1 MTQPFIGEIKTVG
14 FNFAPT
20 NYAAC
25 DGQILSIA
33 QNTALFSILGTTY
46 GGNGQTTFA
55 LPNMQANSPMH
66 PGTGAG
72 LSTYDLGE
80 VGGVPSVTLTESQL
94 PSHNHALNSATL
106 TPANAAQNVGVP
118 TSTALLG
125 LSAPG
130 MAYADAATPAVAMA
144 PNAILPTGGSQP
156 HANQQ
161 PYLVIMFVIA
171 LYGIFPSRN

>member
-25 DGQILSIA
+25 DGQILSIS

-55 LPNMQANSPMH
+55 LPNMQANAPIH

-72 LSTYDLGE
+72 LSTYVLGE
-80 VGGVPSVTLTESQL
+80 VGGVPNVTLTEPEL

-106 TPANAAQNVGVP
+106 TPANAAQNVGP
-118 TSTALLG
+118 PASNALMG
-125 LSAPG
+125 LSGPG
-130 MAYADAATPAVAMA
+130 MAYADAAVPAVAMEA
-144 PNAILPTGGSQP
+144 NAILPTGGSQP

-171 LYGIFPSRN
+171 LFGVFPSRN

>member
-14 FNFAPT
+14 FNFAPA

-25 DGQILSIA
+25 DGQLMPIS
-33 QNTALFSILGTTY
+33 QNTALFSILGTTF
-46 GGNGQTTFA
+46 GGDGVQTFG
-55 LPNMQANSPMH
+55 LPNMQANAPMH
-66 PGTGAG
+66 FGTGVG
-72 LSTYDLGE
+72 LSPYSLGE
-80 VGGVPSVTLTESQL
+80 VGGAASVTLTESQL

-118 TSTALLG
+118 ASNALLG

-130 MAYADAATPAVAMA
+130 MAYADAATPAVAMEA
-144 PNAILPTGGSQP
+144 NAILPTGGSQP

-171 LYGIFPSRN
+171 LFGIFPSRN

>member
-14 FNFAPT
+14 FNFAPR

-25 DGQILSIA
+25 DGQIMAIN
-33 QNTALFSILGTTY
+33 QNAALFSILGTTY

-66 PGTGAG
+66 PGTGVG
-72 LSTYDLGE
+72 LSTYDLGQ
-80 VGGVPSVTLTESQL
+80 VGGAATVTLTEPEL
-94 PSHNHALNSATL
+94 PSHNHVLNSATL

-118 TSTALLG
+118 ASNALLG

-130 MAYADAATPAVAMA
+130 MAYADAATPAVEMA
-144 PNAILPTGGSQP
+144 PNAILPTGGGQS
-156 HANQQ
+156 HDNQQ

-171 LYGIFPSRN
+171 NFGIFPSRN